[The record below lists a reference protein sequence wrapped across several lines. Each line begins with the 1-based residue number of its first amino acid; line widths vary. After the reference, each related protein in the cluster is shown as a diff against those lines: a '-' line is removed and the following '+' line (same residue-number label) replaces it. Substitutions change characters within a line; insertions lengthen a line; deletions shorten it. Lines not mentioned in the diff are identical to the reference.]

1 MYWMKVEHFQEIY
14 FSELTADLHTRLAHP
29 SLFTICPTSSDVSM
43 YCFFNNIVPLYYK
56 LLAFWSELLNKSLMY
71 EHDWA
76 SKHTKTQLKICEEC
90 CEI

>member
-1 MYWMKVEHFQEIY
+1 MKVEHFQEIY

-56 LLAFWSELLNKSLMY
+56 LLAF
-71 EHDWA
+71 
-76 SKHTKTQLKICEEC
+76 
-90 CEI
+90 